1 MVKLINNI
9 IMASNTHRGATLQ
22 VISSADNCEC
32 GVSFTMFACICNHVK
47 SFSVVNLKRRQN
59 CPQPYFYCLYDCI
72 LYNLNT
78 VIVVVNQKIAEIDS
92 CKINDQLKSL
102 TQIGGGHWKC
112 QMDTERDYQHSR
124 AEINVWLRLYR
135 SILSKCR
142 YTSLESA
149 VRSAALKAYSI
160 ANFRTANPVRVGSN
174 ENNKEQCHNLWQCQ
188 TIVDS

>member
-9 IMASNTHRGATLQ
+9 IMASKTHCGATLQ
-22 VISSADNCEC
+22 VMPTADNFEC
-32 GVSFTMFACICNHVK
+32 RVAFTVITCIRNHVILL
-47 SFSVVNLKRRQN
+47 SVINCKRRQN
-59 CPQPYFYCLYDCI
+59 YSQPYFYFLLDCI
-72 LYNLNT
+72 LYKSNT
-78 VIVVVNQKIAEIDS
+78 VVVVANQKIPRVNS
-92 CKINDQLKSL
+92 CKINDQLKL
-102 TQIGGGHWKC
+102 LMQIGGGHWKC
-112 QMDTERDYQHSR
+112 QGDTKTNGQYSR

-160 ANFRTANPVRVGSN
+160 ANFRTANPVRVGSS
-174 ENNKEQCHNLWQCQ
+174 ENNKEQCHRLWQCQ